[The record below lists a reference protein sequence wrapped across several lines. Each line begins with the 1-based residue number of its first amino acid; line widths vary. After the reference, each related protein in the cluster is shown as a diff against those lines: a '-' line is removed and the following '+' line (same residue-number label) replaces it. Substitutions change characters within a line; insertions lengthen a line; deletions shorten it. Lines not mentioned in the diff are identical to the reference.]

1 MAIAKFPLIRYKVLD
16 RCFRSTYKKYF
27 IEDLIEEC
35 NKVLYEMTG
44 THENIKLRQI
54 RSDIAF
60 MISPEGWN
68 IELAELFEGK
78 KRIYRYE
85 DTSFSIMNLPLNDKV
100 VEAFRAAT
108 DVLSQ
113 FDGMPQFDWLRE
125 SLLEMNM
132 EVEGSSTPSISF
144 ESNRFLKGIEH
155 LSGLYQAIKNK
166 TVLNIQYQDFN
177 ASEPYDIV
185 LHPYYLKQY
194 NNRWFLFGLNEKYNV
209 ENWNMAIDRI
219 VGFEASPIS
228 YKENCSIDWED
239 YFDEII
245 GVTKPLD
252 GKLENIVLH
261 FYGNTGKYIVSKP
274 LHGSQKDKWIDENT
288 LEVRLE
294 LIPNF
299 EFERT
304 ILSYGDNVQV
314 IAPESIISTIKEKLQ
329 KAVSLYQ

>member
-27 IEDLIEEC
+27 IEDLIDEC

-177 ASEPYDIV
+177 VSEPYHIV

-194 NNRWFLFGLNEKYNV
+194 NNRWFLFGLNEKYNI
-209 ENWNMAIDRI
+209 ETWNMAIDRI
-219 VGFEASPIS
+219 VGFEALPIF

-304 ILSYGDNVQV
+304 ILSYGDNVKV
-314 IAPESIISTIKEKLQ
+314 IAPDSIISTIKEKLQ
-329 KAVSLYQ
+329 KAICLYW